1 MGLSLLVVIAAL
13 GLVTATSWTGPLTIP
28 MILFSYAV
36 FVCLNLL
43 GARLGISGLQ
53 SGSGKVL
60 AALGLGL
67 NLLSVVGLI
76 VLMSLLA
83 LAVQ

>member
-1 MGLSLLVVIAAL
+1 
-13 GLVTATSWTGPLTIP
+13 

>member
-1 MGLSLLVVIAAL
+1 MAAL
-13 GLVTATSWTGPLTIP
+13 GLATATRWIGPLDLP

-36 FVCLNLL
+36 FIGLNLF

-53 SGSGKVL
+53 SGGGKAL
-60 AALGLGL
+60 TALGLGL
-67 NLLSVVGLI
+67 NLPSVVGLI
-76 VLMSLLA
+76 VLMSMLA